1 MNLPNQMALIKN
13 TLGSG
18 QNDRNISMQ
27 HITTLLSA
35 TCCVRLAP
43 MLRHVAMRCAMLGV
57 VGSSFENGQIF
68 DATFVD
74 IA

>member
-1 MNLPNQMALIKN
+1 MNPPNQMALIKN

-27 HITTLLSA
+27 H
-35 TCCVRLAP
+35 